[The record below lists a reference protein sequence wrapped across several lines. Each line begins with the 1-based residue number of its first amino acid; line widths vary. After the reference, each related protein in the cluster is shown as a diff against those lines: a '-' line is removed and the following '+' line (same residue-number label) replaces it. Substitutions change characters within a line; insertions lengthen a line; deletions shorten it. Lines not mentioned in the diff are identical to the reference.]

1 MHVAEKW
8 PRFWED
14 DMHRKE
20 PAIAA
25 SAKKT
30 GVPPIAGTPWDVIQ
44 ADLSAITKPDVIVI
58 SGVSIFSTP

>member
-1 MHVAEKW
+1 LSKAESDRRGTW
-8 PRFWED
+8 
-14 DMHRKE
+14 

-44 ADLSAITKPDVIVI
+44 ADLSATAKPDVIVI
-58 SGVSIFSTP
+58 SGMLVFSTP